1 MLATEA
7 RTAGTYAN
15 WDGDPTEDL
24 HLNCPDFLGSLDER
38 GARGGF
44 TRQCESRL
52 DQEFLDKIPM
62 STPMYAKDRTLTL
75 RHVFDEPLVK
85 RQIVLETLLDPDCM
99 TSDIHPPSNELA
111 DRCNANFIADYAALK
126 YECAG
131 GLPIT
136 HRLIENGIEALSGLS
151 LFDRFFDSD
160 SYWEQRWRLEYGYF
174 NKTWI
179 VAKCAGVSVEAFAS
193 LGVFENAMDI
203 GGTPA
208 QGEEDWWW
216 VEQGY
221 EAYKLT
227 GVAARLSNNYVQIE
241 YGFEKDT
248 LSGWQRVQPVMA
260 ELLKVKD
267 PGEFQSSSEEKAARL
282 KHFIVAQTWMKM
294 RRVEVNKDWLLE
306 QVGEFSDEE
315 LKQAAEEATAMTA
328 KQGVGET
335 WF

>member
-15 WDGDPTEDL
+15 WDGESTEDL
-24 HLNCPDFLGSLDER
+24 HLNCPGFLEPLDER

-52 DQEFLDKIPM
+52 DQEFLDKMPM

-75 RHVFDEPLVK
+75 RHVFHEPLVK
-85 RQIVLETLLDPDCM
+85 RRIVLDTLGDPNCM
-99 TSDIHPPSNELA
+99 TSASHTSGNELA
-111 DRCNANFIADYAALK
+111 GRCNVNQIADYAALK

-131 GLPIT
+131 GLPAT
-136 HRLIENGIEALSGLS
+136 HRLIENGLEALSNLT
-151 LFDRFFDSD
+151 LFERFFDSD
-160 SYWEQRWRLEYGYF
+160 SYWEKRWRLEYGYF
-174 NKTWI
+174 YKAWI
-179 VAKCAGVSVEAFAS
+179 VAKCAGVPVEAFAS
-193 LGVFENAMDI
+193 IGVFENTMDI
-203 GGTPA
+203 GGTPT

-221 EAYKLT
+221 EAYQLS
-227 GVAARLSNNYVQIE
+227 GVAARLSDNFVRYE

-248 LSGWQRVQPVMA
+248 LSGWQRVEPVMA

-267 PGEFQSSSEEKAARL
+267 PGEFQSSAEEKAARL

-294 RRVEVNKDWLLE
+294 RRVDVNKDWLLE